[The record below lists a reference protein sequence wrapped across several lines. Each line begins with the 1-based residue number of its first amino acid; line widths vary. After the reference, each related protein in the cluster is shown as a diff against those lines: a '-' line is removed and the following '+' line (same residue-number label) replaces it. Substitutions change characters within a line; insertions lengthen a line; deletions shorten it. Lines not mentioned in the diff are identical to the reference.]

1 MRSFLDIPNDRPEE
15 AQVRD
20 KLLDALDQLPL
31 WDRLGEDKLP
41 LSLVREFIH
50 DHLEA
55 IAGRQGEY
63 AAGGVTIA
71 ALRQMRP
78 MPFSIIY
85 ILGLGEDIF
94 PGSDRLSSFDLR
106 DAARVPGDV
115 RPAELARFQFLETLL
130 AARKKVY
137 LLHNNKD
144 VQKDQDLL
152 PAVPVVQL
160 ERYLSRHVLTTDFAG
175 ATVPLHGHDPAA
187 LTRPMSGAH
196 DIGCHVSETDRLL
209 AVVQAKENHAIVL
222 DIYQE
227 GEFKERLKRR
237 QPDFSLPSGTAAGPE
252 AASVTIRELSDFLRK
267 PGLAALKHHLHL
279 DEDRDD
285 DNESPDDEPLV
296 SSFFTALHITKQV
309 LQGIVQDW
317 ARGSLE
323 EALRL
328 WPERFDQLHEEEGL
342 RCRTP
347 ADGFGAADQD
357 FLRAELAERINGSL
371 VGFLRQREPSTFCG
385 PVLLGTSP
393 TPVGARRRFPA
404 LTLSLPRIVPGRNIT
419 QVRVSGHQPLVWADA
434 GRFEIL
440 VLTNKKELRLEKVL
454 SSYLFEP
461 VLFYLALLA
470 NADARQNEPSARDWL
485 RSRRLCV
492 HVSCKHDLHSYDYDL
507 AAEEAAAYLGVLSA
521 DFFDPTAFDLLPF
534 ELIAGDGKKPGQP
547 CDAYIAADED
557 AAEPAD
563 YVERLQD
570 EIAGARENDFGAYRH
585 SPLLDLAKATVP
597 PDAWAKIRRRFRL
610 LDRAP
615 AKLRAAN

>member
-1 MRSFLDIPNDRPEE
+1 
-15 AQVRD
+15 
-20 KLLDALDQLPL
+20 LLDALDQLPL
-31 WDRLGEDKLP
+31 WDRLGKDKLP
-41 LSLVREFIH
+41 LSLVREFVH
-50 DHLEA
+50 DQLDA
-55 IAGRQGEY
+55 IAGRHGDY
-63 AAGGVTIA
+63 VAGGVTIA

-78 MPFSIIY
+78 TPFSILY

-94 PGSDRLSSFDLR
+94 PGSDRLSSVDLR
-106 DAARVPGDV
+106 DVGRVPGDV
-115 RPAELARFQFLETLL
+115 RPAELARFQFLEALL
-130 AARKKVY
+130 ATRKKIY
-137 LLHNNKD
+137 LLYNNRD

-160 ERYLSRHVLTTDFAG
+160 ERYLSRHVLTTDFEG
-175 ATVPLHGHDPAA
+175 TTVPLHDHDPAV

-209 AVVQAKENHAIVL
+209 AVAQAKEDHTVVL

-252 AASVTIRELSDFLRK
+252 AASVTIKELRDFLGN
-267 PGLAALKHHLHL
+267 PALAALKRHLHL
-279 DEDRDD
+279 DEVDED

-296 SSFFTALHITKQV
+296 SSFFTSLRITKQV
-309 LQGIVQDW
+309 LQGLVLDW

-328 WPERFDQLHEEEGL
+328 WPERFDQLYEEEGL

-347 ADGFGAADQD
+347 ADGFGAADQN

-371 VGFLRQREPSTFCG
+371 ADFLRQREPDAFCG

-404 LTLSLPRIVPGRNIT
+404 LTLNLPRIVPGRNLT
-419 QVRVSGHQPLVWADA
+419 HVRVSGHQPLVWADA
-434 GRFEIL
+434 DRFEIL
-440 VLTNKKELRLEKVL
+440 VLTNKKELKSEKL
-454 SSYLFEP
+454 SRYLFEP

-470 NADARQNEPSARDWL
+470 NADALQNEPSARDWL

-507 AAEEAAAYLGVLSA
+507 AVEEAAAYLGDLSA

-534 ELIAGDGKKPGQP
+534 ELIAGDGKKPGQL

-563 YVERLQD
+563 YAERLEE
-570 EIAGARENDFGAYRH
+570 EIAGARENDFGGYRH

-610 LDRAP
+610 LDRGP
-615 AKLRAAN
+615 AQLRAAD